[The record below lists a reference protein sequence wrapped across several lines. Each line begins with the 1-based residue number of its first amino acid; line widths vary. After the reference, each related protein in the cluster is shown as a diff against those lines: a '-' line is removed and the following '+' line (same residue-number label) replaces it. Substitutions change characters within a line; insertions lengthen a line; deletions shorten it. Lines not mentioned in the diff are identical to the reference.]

1 MNPETNDR
9 SVVVTGAAL
18 GIGRAIALSLADAGW
33 AVVGV
38 DMDSEALSRL
48 EREHPSI
55 STSLGDVAA
64 PGTLETAAEQAEALA
79 SLEGWVNNAAI
90 PQRGRLDAIN
100 RDVIERTIAVDL
112 TAVVVGCQVAVRSF
126 LRRSTAGSIVNI
138 SSIHARVSFPNTP
151 VYDACKGGVE
161 ALTRYVCTEYGHR
174 GIRCN
179 AVAPG
184 AVMTDHPRR
193 LIAASADEGRAV
205 IEEMASLSPSRQ
217 IGDPEQVAA
226 GVRFLLSQDAEFI
239 SGTTLTVDG
248 GATARCYDFPPNTD
262 I

>member
-1 MNPETNDR
+1 MNHQTQKK
-9 SVVVTGAAL
+9 SIVVTGAAL
-18 GIGRAIALSLADAGW
+18 GIGRAITLSLADAGW

-38 DMDSEALSRL
+38 DMEPEALSRL

-55 STSLGDVAA
+55 STSLGDVAE
-64 PGTLETAAEQAEALA
+64 PGTLERATEQAEELA
-79 SLEGWVNNAAI
+79 PLEGWVNNAAI
-90 PQRGRLDAIN
+90 PQRGRLDAID
-100 RDVIERTIAVDL
+100 RQIIERTIAVDL
-112 TAVVVGCQVAVRSF
+112 TAVVIGCQVAVRSF
-126 LRRSTAGSIVNI
+126 LRRNIAGSIVNI
-138 SSIHARVSFPNTP
+138 SSIHARVGFPNTP
-151 VYDACKGGVE
+151 IYDACKGGVE

-193 LIAASADEGRAV
+193 LIAASADDGRAV
-205 IEEMASLSPSRQ
+205 IKEMSSLSPSRQ
-217 IGDPEQVAA
+217 IGEPEQIAA
-226 GVRFLLSQDAEFI
+226 AVRFLLSEEAEFI

-248 GATARCYDFPPNTD
+248 GATARCYGFSPDTD

>member
-1 MNPETNDR
+1 MNQQAQKK

-18 GIGRAIALSLADAGW
+18 GIGRAIALSLAEADW

-38 DMDSEALSRL
+38 DMDAEALSRL

-55 STSLGDVAA
+55 STSLGDVVE
-64 PGTLETAAEQAEALA
+64 PDTLERATAQAEELA
-79 SLEGWVNNAAI
+79 PLEGWVNNAAI
-90 PQRGRLDAIN
+90 PQRGRLDAID
-100 RDVIERTIAVDL
+100 RHVIERTIAVDL

-126 LRRSTAGSIVNI
+126 LRRGIGGSIVNI
-138 SSIHARVSFPNTP
+138 SSIHARVGFPNTP

-161 ALTRYVCTEYGHR
+161 ALTRYVSTEYGHR
-174 GIRCN
+174 DIRCN

-205 IEEMASLSPSRQ
+205 IEEMSSLSPSRQ
-217 IGDPEQVAA
+217 IGEPEQIAA
-226 GVRFLLSQDAEFI
+226 AVRFLMSEEAGFI

-248 GATARCYDFPPNTD
+248 GATARCYGFPPPID